1 MVESTSRRAW
11 RYIGSGLL
19 IWLGIMALV
28 YTVTELVLN
37 DHSIAVP
44 VIGERSPDFELSNL
58 AGERVRLSDQRGK
71 PVILNFWATW
81 CSPCVV
87 EMPNIQKYYER
98 YPGDFSVLAVNAD
111 EPELTVKRFVED
123 MGLSFDILLDPGG
136 DVQSLYQIRGYP
148 TSYFVDG
155 EGVIRVQH
163 IGFLTEDQLA
173 DYLSQV
179 GVGP

>member
-1 MVESTSRRAW
+1 
-11 RYIGSGLL
+11 
-19 IWLGIMALV
+19 
-28 YTVTELVLN
+28 
-37 DHSIAVP
+37 
-44 VIGERSPDFELSNL
+44 
-58 AGERVRLSDQRGK
+58 
-71 PVILNFWATW
+71 
-81 CSPCVV
+81 
-87 EMPNIQKYYER
+87 MPNIQKYYER